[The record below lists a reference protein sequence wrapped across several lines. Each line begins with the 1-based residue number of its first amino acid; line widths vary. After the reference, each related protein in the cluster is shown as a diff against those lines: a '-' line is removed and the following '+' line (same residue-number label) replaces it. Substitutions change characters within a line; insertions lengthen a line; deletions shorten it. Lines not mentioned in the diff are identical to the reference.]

1 MSTQEEVGEGQG
13 PLDPGGVG
21 DGPAAGSAGAPG
33 ATGGSPL
40 PLSQRRLTVGIC
52 TMTVAI
58 AFESIAVATAMPVAA
73 RELDGIRYYAWAFS
87 LFLIGMLLATVLAG
101 RVCDRI
107 GPSRPLLIGLGV
119 FVVGLVVAGTA
130 ESMVQL
136 VGGRFVQG
144 LGGGVLNTAMFVTVA
159 KAYRPAQRPR
169 VFTFISTA
177 WVLPS
182 FVGPPASAW
191 LTTHLSW
198 HWVFF
203 AVIPLAVIGGAMV
216 LPTVLVMI
224 RIPMPEVSAEQASG
238 LRPAPVWAALAVA
251 VAAASLQAAG
261 QRLDGWSVGL
271 VAVALA
277 LLVLGLPRLMPPGFL
292 RLGRGLSSVILARGL
307 LPGAYFGGE
316 AFLPLMLVEQ
326 RDVPLVIAG
335 ATLTVGAVGWTTG
348 SFLQSQRRL
357 PLRRDQ
363 LITVGCANVAVGLAL
378 AGVVAFDPGLPF
390 WVVAIAWVF
399 AGLGMGFA
407 TASTSLATITLSS
420 VDAQG
425 RNGSSLNLGDA
436 LGSSVFVGLAGTLF
450 GLLHPGGNLSLT
462 FGTVLL
468 SMSVVAVLAMLA
480 SLRVGPVTDA
490 AA

>member
-1 MSTQEEVGEGQG
+1 MSEQQALPSEQ
-13 PLDPGGVG
+13 
-21 DGPAAGSAGAPG
+21 
-33 ATGGSPL
+33 GSPL

-73 RELDGIRYYAWAFS
+73 RELDGLRSYAWAFS

-101 RVCDRI
+101 RVADRI
-107 GPSRPLLIGLGV
+107 GPSRPLLVGLGL

-130 ESMVQL
+130 TTMVQL

-144 LGGGVLNTAMFVTVA
+144 LGGGVLNTAMFVMVA
-159 KAYRPAQRPR
+159 KAYRPVQRPR

-182 FVGPPASAW
+182 FVGPPVSAW
-191 LTTHLSW
+191 LTAHLSW

-203 AVIPLAVIGGAMV
+203 AVIPLAVVGGAMV
-216 LPTVLVMI
+216 APTVLVLI
-224 RIPMPEVSAEQASG
+224 RIPMPEVAAEDASG
-238 LRPAPVWAALAVA
+238 LRPAPVWAAAAVA
-251 VAAASLQAAG
+251 LAAAALQAAG
-261 QRLDGWSVGL
+261 QRLDVWAVGL
-271 VAVALA
+271 LVVAIVLLA
-277 LLVLGLPRLMPPGFL
+277 LGLPRLMPPGFL

-326 RDVPLVIAG
+326 RHVPLVLAG

-363 LITVGCANVAVGLAL
+363 LITIGCANVAVGLAL
-378 AGVVAFDPGLPF
+378 AGVIALNPSLPYGLVA
-390 WVVAIAWVF
+390 VAWVF

-407 TASTSLATITLSS
+407 TASTSLATITLSAED
-420 VDAQG
+420 VQG

-450 GLLHPGGNLSLT
+450 GALHPTGNLSLT
-462 FGTVLL
+462 FGLVLL
-468 SMSVVAVLAMLA
+468 TMSVVAVLAMLA
-480 SLRVGPVTDA
+480 SLRVGPLTDVA
-490 AA
+490 A